1 MSALLC
7 LPMLSA
13 AQSGVAERRSALLDS
28 IVKGNTTLRA
38 LRQGVEAGKAGME
51 TSLRLPDPEVGFSY
65 KWGAPAG
72 VPAVK
77 GVDVTQQLDWG
88 VLTGRRRRLA
98 QSGAGKLE
106 QDYRIS
112 LRDMLAEAD
121 RIIVNLTYYNL
132 LCDELKRR
140 LAVAQEVMSLCS
152 KRYER
157 GDLNAIDLNKI
168 RLNTTL
174 AQTEL
179 KRALS
184 ERQSLQFDLNRL
196 GGKAD
201 LAWNDTVY
209 AVPALPPLDELRSDI
224 ETASPELAAAD
235 AAIRQEHDRLRLT
248 RTEGLPN
255 LSVGYTGEYING
267 ERHSGVT
274 MGLSIPLWGNSRK
287 KTAESRALLALSEM
301 ERADAAKRLETNLMK
316 RYASARNLRQTA
328 DKLTEDLARADNAHL
343 IRRSLELGQ
352 ISLLDY
358 LLEISFYYNAR
369 TQQLE
374 AERDAQMALVEL
386 WQLIDKE

>member
-1 MSALLC
+1 
-7 LPMLSA
+7 MLSA

-88 VLTGRRRRLA
+88 VLPGRRRR
-98 QSGAGKLE
+98 
-106 QDYRIS
+106 
-112 LRDMLAEAD
+112 LAEAD

-255 LSVGYTGEYING
+255 LSVGYTGEYIKG

-274 MGLSIPLWGNSRK
+274 IGLSIPLWGNSRK